1 MAPHWTRYLR
11 GARGSVQLPLFLR
24 HAEDVLLAMA
34 VARRVAVYHLPT
46 LDTYVLNLQ
55 ISWFVVGG
63 PVRIVPS
70 LDLVAMPAK

>member
-1 MAPHWTRYLR
+1 
-11 GARGSVQLPLFLR
+11 
-24 HAEDVLLAMA
+24 MA

-46 LDTYVLNLQ
+46 LDAYVLNLQ